1 MKELQNVFQRIS
13 FKYEALSEKQ
23 LNEEEIRNLPDR
35 GFRITV
41 VKMFI
46 RLSRKLDE
54 LDERI
59 TKSLGDLQASFSKG
73 LETIK
78 KKDLELLNSFT
89 DTKIH

>member
-13 FKYEALSEKQ
+13 FKYEDLSEKQ

-59 TKSLGDLQASFSKG
+59 TESLGDLQASFSKG

-78 KKDLELLNSFT
+78 KKDLELMNSFT

>member
-1 MKELQNVFQRIS
+1 
-13 FKYEALSEKQ
+13 
-23 LNEEEIRNLPDR
+23 
-35 GFRITV
+35 
-41 VKMFI
+41 MFI